1 MKRREPR
8 AYGVR
13 CFPFSDVLSF
23 LLDRKRKRFLA
34 YARNDG
40 MGKRCGDTTLPPSYG
55 RRCPEGAEVGFP
67 STAESAF
74 FVYRSLF
81 PSRMKRRDPRVYGV
95 RRFPFSDTLLF
106 LLDRKRK
113 RFLACARNEGMGKR
127 YSRIA
132 SFLTRKGF
140 VCRHWPKQVIL
151 LLIRNKKRALPSGDA
166 LFDLLCLS
174 KVLVSNRQDRPF
186 GQVPPSLYSHTS
198 SASSRIRARLFSQPR
213 QGSVMDFP

>member
-23 LLDRKRKRFLA
+23 LLERKRKRFLA

-40 MGKRCGDTTLPPSYG
+40 MGKRCGDTTLPPSYR
-55 RRCPEGAEVGFP
+55 RRCPEGAEVGSRSGIKRNGEGAFSHITFP
-67 STAESAF
+67 SIAEGVF

-81 PSRMKRRDPRVYGV
+81 PSRMKRRNPRVYGV

-113 RFLACARNEGMGKR
+113 RFLACARND
-127 YSRIA
+127 
-132 SFLTRKGF
+132 TREK
-140 VCRHWPKQVIL
+140 VAPHHLSHHHIE
-151 LLIRNKKRALPSGDA
+151 
-166 LFDLLCLS
+166 LCLCE
-174 KVLVSNRQDRPF
+174 VLYPA
-186 GQVPPSLYSHTS
+186 PL
-198 SASSRIRARLFSQPR
+198 
-213 QGSVMDFP
+213 